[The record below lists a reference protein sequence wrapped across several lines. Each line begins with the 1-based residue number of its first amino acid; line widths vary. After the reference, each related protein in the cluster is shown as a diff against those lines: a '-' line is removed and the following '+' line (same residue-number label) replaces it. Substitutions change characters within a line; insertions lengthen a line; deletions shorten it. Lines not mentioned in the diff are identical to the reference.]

1 MTILVKICALQKEDL
16 VTTTERLSIPT
27 TTGRIEILQNHVP
40 LITALDIGV
49 LEWGKAGVACNRIV
63 SYKGLAIILKNEVK
77 IFLQG
82 WQKAESREEIS
93 TQLDKITNNVITL
106 KNELNTLKSTTGKLV
121 ERVKQEQ
128 ILGIEKARMD
138 LARRVGLSI

>member
-1 MTILVKICALQKEDL
+1 M
-16 VTTTERLSIPT
+16 
-27 TTGRIEILQNHVP
+27 
-40 LITALDIGV
+40 
-49 LEWGKAGVACNRIV
+49 
-63 SYKGLAIILKNEVK
+63 AIILKNEVK